1 MKNQHL
7 AKVSPWLLAAA
18 CTLLAVIISVF
29 AVSNYQREKTL
40 MTESLVQQG
49 ITIAG
54 FVMSSSKASLRGNLR
69 SIRVTMG
76 QWTDHVQQVM
86 DNSAEHPRIRFM
98 ALVDVNGRILA
109 STEHERNGATVDE
122 STRLFLE
129 GLGESSGAME
139 KFRFKEKTL
148 ESEAVFQVAVRYY
161 PFGPRN
167 FIPRLFS
174 RDLMPR
180 MYSERGKGLRG
191 SGDENLLEQLQEI
204 TNQRFI
210 LLIELDLD
218 EFNTVVRRQLL
229 QIVSL
234 SLVMLLV
241 GAGGWFSLLT
251 LQGFKGS
258 QVRLRQIRKFTD
270 ILVSSLPVGLIATD
284 NDGNIRIFNKS
295 AEKMVGVAAAKVL
308 GKDPKQV
315 LPRELAAELSHKNI
329 LSAGGEQK
337 EILLGTL
344 GKNDRSLV
352 TLALP
357 VVDSKNRFTGN
368 TLLIQDISR
377 IKNLQRELRRSERLA
392 ALGKMAAGVAH
403 ELRNP
408 LSSIK
413 GLALLLKAK
422 VQKDPQGKDTAD
434 ILVREVERLNRSISE
449 LLDYARPHKL
459 QLEKVNISEVID
471 KAVTLVSADLE
482 SLGVD
487 LQRESNEQCCVW
499 GDRDKLNQVFLNL
512 LLNSIQAMGDGGI
525 LRIKIFEEDKRIVCL
540 VEDSGCGLDEEN
552 VSKVF
557 DPYFT
562 TKGDGTGLGLA
573 MSAKIVEEHSGII
586 EFRSR
591 LGFGTA
597 VKVSLPAYSEG
608 S

>member
-1 MKNQHL
+1 MKNQSL

-18 CTLLAVIISVF
+18 CTLLAIIISVF
-29 AVSNYQREKTL
+29 AVSNYQREKKL

-49 ITIAG
+49 ATIAG
-54 FVMSSSKASLRGNLR
+54 FVMSSSRASLRGNLR

-86 DNSAEHPRIRFM
+86 DNSTEHPRIRFM
-98 ALVDVNGRILA
+98 ALVDSDGRILA
-109 STEHERNGATVDE
+109 GTEHGKNGTTVDP
-122 STRLFLE
+122 STRTFLD
-129 GLGESSGAME
+129 GVDGIDESVNYRFTE
-139 KFRFKEKTL
+139 KSL
-148 ESEAVFQVAVRYY
+148 ESKAVFQVAVRYY
-161 PFGPRN
+161 PFGQRN
-167 FIPRLFS
+167 FIPRVFS
-174 RDLMPR
+174 HDLMSKMRSESGRR
-180 MYSERGKGLRG
+180 MRGAQSENMLKQ
-191 SGDENLLEQLQEI
+191 LEEI
-204 TNQRFI
+204 NKQKFT

-229 QIVSL
+229 QIMSL

-251 LQGFKGS
+251 LQGLKGS
-258 QVRLRQIRKFTD
+258 QVRLKQIRKFTD

-284 NDGNIRIFNKS
+284 NDGNIRIFNQS
-295 AEKMVGVAAAKVL
+295 AEEMVGVSASRVL
-308 GKDPKQV
+308 GKDPQKV
-315 LPRELAAELSHKNI
+315 LPRELADELSQKNI
-329 LSAGGEQK
+329 SSNKEEQK
-337 EILLGTL
+337 EILLGE
-344 GKNDRSLV
+344 GENSKRSLV

-357 VVDSKNRFTGN
+357 VVDSKNRFAGN

-422 VQKDPQGKDTAD
+422 VQKDQQGNDTAD
-434 ILVREVERLNRSISE
+434 ILVREVERLNRSIGE

-459 QLEKVNISEVID
+459 QLKKVNICQVLD
-471 KAVTLVSADLE
+471 KAISLVHADLQ
-482 SLGVD
+482 SLEID
-487 LQRESNEQCCVW
+487 LQSESNGQHYVL

-512 LLNSIQAMGDGGI
+512 LLNAIQAMNDGGI
-525 LRIKIFEEDKRIVCL
+525 LQIRTFAEDGRVICQ

-552 VSKVF
+552 VAKVF

-562 TKGDGTGLGLA
+562 TKSDGTGLGLA

-586 EFRSR
+586 EFRSSI
-591 LGFGTA
+591 GHGTV
-597 VKVSLPAYSEG
+597 VKVSLPAYSEE